1 MGSKQIDLKEMPG
14 IEIIQ
19 ARLAFIDPGLSVSA
33 AGYDFD
39 RSTYVLELS
48 GQGREGRV
56 RFSRDF
62 LMTCATTRLL
72 REAGILR
79 NCRRS

>member
-1 MGSKQIDLKEMPG
+1 MGSKQIDLKEVPG
-14 IEIIQ
+14 IEVIQ
-19 ARLAFIDPGLSVSA
+19 ARLASIDPGLSVSA

-48 GQGREGRV
+48 GQGGRV
-56 RFSRDF
+56 GSGFPENF

-79 NCRRS
+79 NCRRN